1 MAALGLSA
9 SHLRIFPVRGGLGCV
24 DRVHLRRR
32 EAAPDA
38 LRTVDAAGD
47 LHSECDWDDL
57 VLHSPR
63 PLAEAVSRLRACRE
77 GKVPLLSAL
86 RNSAATHVP
95 EMCQAR

>member
-1 MAALGLSA
+1 MGASAA
-9 SHLRIFPVRGGLGCV
+9 HLRIYAGPGGLGGA
-24 DRVHLRRR
+24 DRIHLRRR
-32 EAAPDA
+32 EAAADA
-38 LRTVDAAGD
+38 VRNVDAASD

-63 PLAEAVSRLRACRE
+63 PSAEAVSRLRACRE